1 MEARMKRPL
10 VVALVLALSAT
21 GAWADRYSDCDQSA
35 DPDRRIRGC
44 TQVIERGERESSETR
59 SFAYTNRGNAYD
71 DKGEV
76 DRAIADYT
84 KAIALDPNYAF
95 AYNNRGL
102 TYEKKGEI
110 DRAIADY
117 TKAIALDPKNAIAY
131 TNRGAAYYSK
141 GALDRAI
148 ADFDEAIKLNPNYAI
163 TYTNR
168 GYTYEKKGD
177 KDQAIADFRKAL
189 EINPSDQDAKD
200 NLKRLGV
207 TP

>member
-1 MEARMKRPL
+1 MVRPL
-10 VVALVLALSAT
+10 VFALVLALSAT
-21 GAWADRYSDCDQSA
+21 GACADRYSDCNQSA

-44 TQVIERGERESSETR
+44 TQVIERGKRESREDR

-84 KAIALDPNYAF
+84 KAIALDPNYAI
-95 AYNNRGL
+95 AYTNRGL
-102 TYEKKGEI
+102 TYEKKGEV

-117 TKAIALDPKNAIAY
+117 TKAIALDPNYAIAY

-141 GALDRAI
+141 GEVDRAI
-148 ADFDEAIKLNPNYAI
+148 ADFDETIKRNPNYAI

-168 GYTYEKKGD
+168 GYAYEKKGD

-189 EINPSDQDAKD
+189 EINPSTQDAKD
-200 NLKRLGV
+200 SLKRLGV

>member
-1 MEARMKRPL
+1 MVRPL
-10 VVALVLALSAT
+10 VFALVLALSAT
-21 GAWADRYSDCDQSA
+21 GACADRYSDCNQSA

-44 TQVIERGERESSETR
+44 TQVIERGERESREDR

-84 KAIALDPNYAF
+84 KAIALDPNYA
-95 AYNNRGL
+95 
-102 TYEKKGEI
+102 
-110 DRAIADY
+110 
-117 TKAIALDPKNAIAY
+117 IAY

-141 GALDRAI
+141 GEVDRAI
-148 ADFDEAIKLNPNYAI
+148 ADFDETIKRNPNYAI

-168 GYTYEKKGD
+168 GYAYEKKGD

-189 EINPSDQDAKD
+189 EINPSTQDAKD
-200 NLKRLGV
+200 SLKRLGV

>member
-1 MEARMKRPL
+1 MKRLL

-44 TQVIERGERESSETR
+44 TQVIERGERESSENR

-117 TKAIALDPKNAIAY
+117 TKAIALDPNDATAY
-131 TNRGAAYYSK
+131 TNRGVACYMS
-141 GALDRAI
+141 
-148 ADFDEAIKLNPNYAI
+148 
-163 TYTNR
+163 
-168 GYTYEKKGD
+168 GD
-177 KDQAIADFRKAL
+177 KEQAIADFRTAL
-189 EINPSDQDAKD
+189 EINPWDHLTKN

-207 TP
+207 TS